1 MNMKNSKQD
10 WDDEILDENLQ
21 SQTFSDSKLTQSQ
34 SLKPIQINH
43 PTKKFYKKLIKEYL
57 SIKIQQL
64 KSKSKD
70 INCII
75 QILTMINVPFYFFYK
90 ILELRCH

>member
-1 MNMKNSKQD
+1 MKNSKQD

-43 PTKKFYKKLIKEYL
+43 PTKKFYKNPKFNFNEKPVEVPVVEARQRVVFY
-57 SIKIQQL
+57 SIF
-64 KSKSKD
+64 
-70 INCII
+70 
-75 QILTMINVPFYFFYK
+75 LT
-90 ILELRCH
+90 